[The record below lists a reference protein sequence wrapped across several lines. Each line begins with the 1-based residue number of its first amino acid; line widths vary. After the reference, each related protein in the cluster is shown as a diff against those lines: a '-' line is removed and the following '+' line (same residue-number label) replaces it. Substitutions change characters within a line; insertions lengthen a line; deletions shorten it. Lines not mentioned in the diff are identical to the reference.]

1 LRRIRLLLALLAL
14 AYTPGVKPAQ
24 SQSIVPSADGTGTV
38 VTPDGKRLDIKDGTL
53 SGDGA
58 NLFHSFTQFGLNQ
71 DQIANFLSNPSIQNI
86 LGRVNGGNPS
96 IINGLIQ
103 VTGGNSNLFLMN
115 PSGILFGSGARLNV
129 PASFTATTATGIGF
143 GDNWFNASGPNDYAA
158 LVGMPSS
165 LAFTMSQPGAIIN
178 AGDLAVKEGQNL
190 TLAGGTVLSTGRL
203 SAPGGNITVAA
214 VPGKNLVRIS
224 QWGSLL
230 SLEIQPLKASDTK
243 PENWTLPVASLPQ
256 LLTGE
261 GGEHATRVTVNSEG
275 QVVLTGSVGI
285 GIPTDTGK
293 TILPSGSGVAIASG
307 TLDVSNTGQG
317 QTGGTVQVLG
327 EKVGLVAANINASG
341 TQGGGTVLIG
351 GDYQGRGTVPRASR
365 TYVSS
370 DSVIT
375 ADSLTQGNGGRVI
388 VWADE
393 TTRFY
398 GKITARGGANSGNGG
413 FVEVSGKQNLDFDGL
428 VDMGAAAGQSGQLLL
443 DPDSVVIGTDRTNN
457 SELDDRNI
465 LARDDSG
472 TFLIAADK
480 VVTMLNSG
488 NVLIAANQK
497 IDVNSVVN
505 ANSNSNT
512 HDLELNAPTVNLNAG
527 MTLKGGLSIN
537 STSVLNIAA
546 GANLNLGGAFSQTG
560 GGVVSTAGNITTTN
574 DNISISGNVTMPGTG
589 NLAFDAGTAKISFG
603 STLEAGSHNLT
614 LTADEI
620 DFNKEVSGTGDLVL
634 EPLTEDKAIAI
645 AGFNN
650 NTDALDLTA
659 TELDQLQEGFSSIT
673 IGQTNGSGNIT
684 IDSRTFKDPVTIQAP
699 DGSITVAGEIQGQD
713 NASITLKGSTT
724 LNANLT
730 TNNQAITIAGN
741 TIRSAGNV
749 AITSGTG
756 NITLTGDEIDLNGPV
771 SGTGSIVLEPLTE
784 DKAIA
789 IGNIANNTDAL
800 DLTATELDQ
809 LQEGFSSITIG
820 KTTGSGNITIDSRTF
835 TDPVTIQA
843 PNGSIAVAGDII
855 GEDNASITLKGST
868 TLNANLTTNNQDI
881 AIAGNVISSMSN
893 VAITTGTGN
902 ITLTGDEIDLNG
914 PVSSTGAIVLEPLTA
929 NKAIALMGS
938 DNNTDALDLTATE
951 IGLLQDG
958 FSSLTL
964 GKTNG
969 SGAITINSSS
979 FKEPVTIQAPNGSI
993 TVAGEIQGQDNA
1005 SITLKGSTTLNAGL
1019 TTNNQDITINGNT
1032 TLGNFITLNTGSG
1045 GGNISLNGTVD
1056 GNQSLNLDA
1065 GTGNI
1070 TVKGA
1075 VGRSQVLQG
1084 IQANSSGTTRFNDTV
1099 QAVSLITDAN
1109 GTTQLNGNVTTTGA
1123 VGQTYGDQLTIVS
1136 DISLTGDELNFN
1148 GNVSGNVNLTLQPF
1162 TVSKAIA
1169 LSSSDNNT
1177 DALDLTATELGRLQD
1192 GFRSLTIGQRNG
1204 SGPITIDSSTFRDP
1218 VTIQAPNASI
1228 TVNGTGIVGQDNA
1241 SITLKGATTLYAG
1254 LATNNSDISIT
1265 GNFIEITNNV
1275 ALRTGT
1281 GNITLTGDEID
1292 LIGSVSGKGNLL
1304 LEPLSANKAIA
1315 LMGSDN
1321 NTDALDLTATE
1332 LGLLQEGFRWLTI
1345 GKNNGSG
1352 VITINSSTFR
1362 DPVTIQAPNGSI
1374 TVNGTGLVGQ
1384 DNASITLKGA
1394 TTLNAGLTT
1403 NNQDI
1408 TINGNTTLGNSVTL
1422 NTDSGGGN
1430 IRLNGTVDGNQSLTL
1445 KAHGGNITVDGAV
1458 GSSTALGNL
1467 VAKSPGTTLFN
1478 GTVNAASLSTDA
1490 DGTTQLNGNVTTTS
1504 AVGQSYGD
1512 NVQLNNSVT
1521 LNTGNG
1527 DVTFAGTVNSQA
1539 GETNALRL
1547 NAGLGNI
1554 AFEGIVGSTPLGNLT
1569 IESAHH
1575 VQAAG
1580 SIIAASIIQKAGTG
1594 TTTFNGAL
1602 NTKGAGGVNLT
1613 GNNFDLNGSVTAIG
1627 GGSVNVTANNNISTQ
1642 EITAN
1647 AGISLTSKTGRVN
1660 SGDLNTSGARGGNIR
1675 IEARDRITA
1684 GVINSSATLGNGGNI
1699 FLDPDNN
1706 IEVFAINAQGGTAG
1720 KGGNV
1725 DITTNRFFR
1734 VIGTFSDRN
1743 GINASISTAGGTS
1756 GGSII
1761 IRNGPGARGV
1771 PFVVGDATKNGIAG
1785 AITTGSGPLGTIAPF
1800 QSFLETF
1807 TQGDIQILTQ
1817 NSPLSSPVPTADN
1830 RNRIARDFLSITP
1843 SFRKDDKVSTEDDIS
1858 KPVLASTRREEIVH
1872 FLNQGNIP
1880 QAVLFIDIL
1889 FTDEVGGYINQ
1900 KVSREVQSFADIQ
1913 NRLSGTI
1920 AQSGTKPAIVYTFA
1934 RPEQLDLVLVTP
1946 SGIPIHKSVTTAKRE
1961 VLLQTV
1967 KQFRQ
1972 EITDP
1977 AKRNTTSYL
1986 ASSQKLYQW
1995 MIAPLE
2001 QELQSSGINTIAFS
2015 MDNGLRSLPV
2025 AALHDGKQFLVEK
2038 YSLGLIPS
2046 VNLTDTRYQSLK
2058 DAQVL
2063 AMGASTFASQK
2074 PLPAVPVELLTITP
2088 KLWRGKSFLNEDFTL
2103 DNLKSQRAKEPFAI
2117 IHLATHGEFK
2127 PGLPS
2132 NSYIQLFDT
2141 QLKLNELRQLGWNN
2155 PPVELLVL
2163 SACRT
2168 AVGDEDAELGFAGL
2182 AVQAGVKSAL
2192 ASLWYVS
2199 DEATLGLMTEFYQQL
2214 KVAPIKAQALRDAQL
2229 AMMKGQVRLE
2239 GGHLHE
2245 SGEKL
2250 PLPPELV
2257 KLGDKS
2263 LEHPYYWAAFTM
2275 IGSPW

>member
-1 LRRIRLLLALLAL
+1 MKSAERKIRLLLALLAL
-14 AYTPGVKPAQ
+14 AYTIGVKPAQ

-38 VTPDGKRLDIKDGTL
+38 VTPDGKRLDIKDGSL
-53 SGDGA
+53 SRDGT

-115 PSGILFGSGARLNV
+115 PSGIILGPGARLNV

-143 GDNWFNASGPNDYAA
+143 GANWFNASGPNDYAA
-158 LVGMPSS
+158 LVGTPSS
-165 LAFTMSQPGAIIN
+165 FAFTMSQPGAIAN
-178 AGDLAVKEGQNL
+178 FGDLAVKEGQKL
-190 TLAGGTVLSTGRL
+190 TLAAGTVVSTGRL
-203 SAPGGNITVAA
+203 SAPGGSITVAA

-224 QWGSLL
+224 QRGSLL

-275 QVVLTGSVGI
+275 QVVLTGSGI

-307 TLDVSNTGQG
+307 TLDVSNTGLG
-317 QTGGTVQVLG
+317 QTAGTVQVLG

-351 GDYQGRGTVPRASR
+351 GDYQGQGTVPRASR

-375 ADSLTQGNGGRVI
+375 ADSLTQGNGGRAI

-457 SELDDRNI
+457 SELDDGRI
-465 LARDDSG
+465 LDRDDMG
-472 TFLIAADK
+472 TFLISADK

-497 IDVNSVVN
+497 IDVNSAVN
-505 ANSNSNT
+505 ASSNTNT

-537 STSVLNIAA
+537 STSALNIAT

-560 GGVVSTAGNITTTN
+560 GGVVSSGGNITTTN

-603 STLEAGSHNLT
+603 STLAAGSHNLT

-620 DFNKEVSGTGDLVL
+620 DFNNKVSGTGALVL
-634 EPLTEDKAIAI
+634 EPLT
-645 AGFNN
+645 
-650 NTDALDLTA
+650 
-659 TELDQLQEGFSSIT
+659 
-673 IGQTNGSGNIT
+673 
-684 IDSRTFKDPVTIQAP
+684 
-699 DGSITVAGEIQGQD
+699 D
-713 NASITLKGSTT
+713 N
-724 LNANLT
+724 
-730 TNNQAITIAGN
+730 
-741 TIRSAGNV
+741 
-749 AITSGTG
+749 
-756 NITLTGDEIDLNGPV
+756 
-771 SGTGSIVLEPLTE
+771 
-784 DKAIA
+784 KAIA

-843 PNGSIAVAGDII
+843 PDGSITVAGDII

-1005 SITLKGSTTLNAGL
+1005 SITLKGATTLNAGL

-1032 TLGNFITLNTGSG
+1032 TLGNTVTLNTGSG
-1045 GGNISLNGTVD
+1045 GGNINLNGTVD
-1056 GNQSLNLDA
+1056 GNQSLTLDA

-1070 TVKGA
+1070 TVNGA
-1075 VGRSQVLQG
+1075 VGRSQALQG
-1084 IQANSSGTTRFNDTV
+1084 IQANSSGTTRFNETV

-1123 VGQTYGDQLTIVS
+1123 AGQTYGDQLTIVS

-1162 TVSKAIA
+1162 TVNKAIA
-1169 LSSSDNNT
+1169 LSSLDNNT

-1192 GFRSLTIGQRNG
+1192 GFRSLTIGQPNG
-1204 SGPITIDSSTFRDP
+1204 SGPITINSSTFRDP

-1241 SITLKGATTLYAG
+1241 SITLKGASTLYAG
-1254 LATNNSDISIT
+1254 LATNNSDISIS

-1275 ALRTGT
+1275 ALTTGT

-1292 LIGSVSGKGNLL
+1292 LIGSVSGKGNLV
-1304 LEPLSANKAIA
+1304 LEPLSANKAISV
-1315 LMGSDN
+1315 MGSDN

-1332 LGLLQEGFRWLTI
+1332 LGLLQEGFRSLTI

-1352 VITINSSTFR
+1352 VITINSSTFT
-1362 DPVTIQAPNGSI
+1362 DPVTIQAPNASI
-1374 TVNGTGLVGQ
+1374 TVNGTGIVGQ

-1394 TTLNAGLTT
+1394 TTLNADLTT

-1422 NTDSGGGN
+1422 NTGSARGN
-1430 IRLNGTVDGNQSLTL
+1430 IRLNGTVNGNQSLTL
-1445 KAHGGNITVDGAV
+1445 KAQGGNITVDGAV
-1458 GSSTALGNL
+1458 GSSIALGNL
-1467 VAKSPGTTLFN
+1467 VAKSAGTTLFN

-1490 DGTTQLNGNVTTTS
+1490 DGTTQLNGNVTTTG
-1504 AVGQSYGD
+1504 VQSYGD

-1539 GETNALRL
+1539 SETNALRL
-1547 NAGLGNI
+1547 NVGLGNI
-1554 AFEGIVGSTPLGNLT
+1554 AFKGRVGSTPLGNLT
-1569 IESAHH
+1569 IDSAHD

-1580 SIIAASIIQKAGTG
+1580 SITAASIIQKAGTG

-1647 AGISLTSKTGRVN
+1647 AGISLTSQTGRVN
-1660 SGDLNTSGARGGNIR
+1660 SGDLNSSGARGGNIR
-1675 IEARDRITA
+1675 IEARDRITT
-1684 GVINSSATLGNGGNI
+1684 GMINSSASLGNGGNI

-1734 VIGTFSDRN
+1734 AFGTFSDRN

-1771 PFVVGDATKNGIAG
+1771 PFVVGDATTNGIAG
-1785 AITTGSGPLGTIAPF
+1785 AITTGSGPFGTIAPF
-1800 QSFLETF
+1800 QSLLESF

-1843 SFRKDDKVSTEDDIS
+1843 SFRKDDKVSTEEDIS
-1858 KPVLASTRREEIVH
+1858 KPVLASTRREEIVS

-1880 QAVLFIDIL
+1880 QAVLFIDVL

-1900 KVSREVQSFADIQ
+1900 KVSRELQSFGDIQ

-1920 AQSGTKPAIVYTFA
+1920 AQSGTKPAILYTFA

-1946 SGIPIHKSVTTAKRE
+1946 SGVPIHKSIPAAKRE

-1972 EITDP
+1972 EITDQS
-1977 AKRNTTSYL
+1977 KRNTTSYL

-2001 QELQSSGINTIAFS
+2001 QELQASGINTIVFS
-2015 MDNGLRSLPV
+2015 MDNGLRSIPV

-2063 AMGASTFASQK
+2063 AMGASTFASQN
-2074 PLPAVPVELLTITP
+2074 PLPAVPVELETITP
-2088 KLWRGKSFLNEDFTL
+2088 KLWRGKSFLNEAFTL

-2127 PGLPS
+2127 PGAPS
-2132 NSYIQLFDT
+2132 NSYIQLFDS

-2182 AVQAGVKSAL
+2182 AVQSGVKSAL

-2199 DEATLGLMTEFYQQL
+2199 DEATLALMTQFYQQL

-2239 GGHLHE
+2239 GGHLQE